1 LSLLK
6 VTRNENGFYALEDT
20 VSEEGIS
27 AGSELVPDKPW
38 GLLMP
43 MEKHHITLVSKIES
57 RPPKITGI
65 RDLEINRTFIVGG
78 I

>member
-1 LSLLK
+1 
-6 VTRNENGFYALEDT
+6 
-20 VSEEGIS
+20 
-27 AGSELVPDKPW
+27 
-38 GLLMP
+38 